1 MATDMDLERRL
12 RAIDGRGYPAYKSL
26 KGAYDFG
33 PFILS
38 IDHVQ
43 GDPFAAPSQVSMCV
57 SAEAAAF
64 PSDLIDAPHRRIAL
78 EDLLVRRFAAEA
90 ARASFTVRGS
100 GKSGLIAT
108 SAPGPEVLERSAC
121 EVADDG
127 SVTLRL
133 EAGFPSHGRT
143 VDARALGR
151 MLLDLIPACAE
162 RALVCD
168 RNALAAARSA
178 AELADDQLAVRR
190 ELERRGLVAFVADGS
205 VLPRASGVSARPLAG
220 AVPFEAPESLSVT
233 LDLPHR
239 GPTRGM
245 GIPRGVTLVVGGGY
259 HGKSTM
265 LKALQEGIY
274 DHVRGDGRELVITD
288 ATAVKV
294 RSEDGRSVTAVD
306 VSPFIAN
313 LPDGRDTA
321 CFSTL
326 DASGS
331 TSQAAATVEA
341 IEAGARA
348 LLIDEDTSATNFMV
362 RDELMASV
370 VAAEREPITPFV
382 ERVRSLWERQGMSS
396 IIVVGSSGAFFPVA
410 DTVIL
415 MDRYRAADA
424 TERVRAVCAARG
436 LEAPVGDGDVIVGD
450 RDRAVRVSVP
460 GARSGGR
467 DHDGGGRDRGGARGL
482 RGARTHDRG
491 GARGGAGRG
500 LKVRT
505 QGLDGFSVGGGT
517 VDLRRTEQLVAPEQV
532 RALAQLMRVI
542 IERGLADGQRPVAEL
557 ASDLIERVRRR
568 GWSEISPRGEVS
580 CGLALPRPQDLCA
593 CIDLWRDGADGV

>member
-133 EAGFPSHGRT
+133 EAGFPAHGRT

-288 ATAVKV
+288 ATAMKV
-294 RSEDGRSVTAVD
+294 RSEDGRPVAAVD

-382 ERVRSLWERQGMSS
+382 ERVRSLWERQFVSS

-415 MDRYRAADA
+415 MDHYRAADA

-436 LEAPVGDGDVIVGD
+436 LEAPEGDGDVVVRD
-450 RDRAVRVSVP
+450 RDRAVRVGVS
-460 GARSGGR
+460 GARDRGR
-467 DHDGGGRDRGGARGL
+467 ARGGGTRGPRGAHAYDRGGAC
-482 RGARTHDRG
+482 
-491 GARGGAGRG
+491 GGAGRG

-505 QGLDGFSVGGGT
+505 QGLDGFSVGDGT
-517 VDLRRTEQLVAPEQV
+517 VDLRRTEQLVDPEQV

-542 IERGLADGQRPVAEL
+542 IERGFADGRRPVAEL
-557 ASDLIERVRRR
+557 AADLIERVRRR
-568 GWSEISPRGEVS
+568 GWREISPHGEVA

-593 CIDLWRDGADGV
+593 CIDRWRSGADGR

>member
-12 RAIDGRGYPAYKSL
+12 RAIDGRGYSAYKSL

-33 PFILS
+33 PFVLS

-43 GDPFAAPSQVSMCV
+43 GDPFAAPSQVSVCV
-57 SAEAAAF
+57 SAEAAEF
-64 PSDLIDAPHRRIAL
+64 PSDLIDAPHRRVAL

-133 EAGFPSHGRT
+133 EAGFPAHGRT

-239 GPTRGM
+239 GQTRGM

-259 HGKSTM
+259 HGKSTL

-274 DHVRGDGRELVITD
+274 DHVLGDGRELVITD
-288 ATAVKV
+288 ATAMKV
-294 RSEDGRSVTAVD
+294 RSEDGRPVTAVD

-321 CFSTL
+321 RFSTL

-341 IEAGARA
+341 IEAGARV

-382 ERVRSLWERQGMSS
+382 ERVRGLWERQGVSS

-424 TERVRAVCAARG
+424 TERVRVVCTARG
-436 LEAPVGDGDVIVGD
+436 LEAPEGDSDVVGD
-450 RDRAVRVSVP
+450 RDRAVRVGVS
-460 GARSGGR
+460 GARGR
-467 DHDGGGRDRGGARGL
+467 ERDRGAARS
-482 RGARTHDRG
+482 
-491 GARGGAGRG
+491 GAGRG

-505 QGLDGFSVGGGT
+505 QGLDGFSVGSGT
-517 VDLRRTEQLVAPEQV
+517 VDLRRTEQLVDPEQV
-532 RALAQLMRVI
+532 RALAQLMRAIV
-542 IERGLADGQRPVAEL
+542 ERGLADGRRPVAEL
-557 ASDLIERVRRR
+557 AADLIERVRRR
-568 GWSEISPRGEVS
+568 GWREISPHGEVA

-593 CIDLWRDGADGV
+593 CIDRWRGGADGM